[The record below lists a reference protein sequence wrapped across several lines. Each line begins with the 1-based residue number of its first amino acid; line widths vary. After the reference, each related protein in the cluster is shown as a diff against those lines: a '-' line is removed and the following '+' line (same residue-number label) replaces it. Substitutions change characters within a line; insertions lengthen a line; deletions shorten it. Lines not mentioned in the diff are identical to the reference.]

1 MAAMRKVYRTW
12 CELGRETSG
21 RQPFWLQLNSSC
33 WDEEKL
39 NYEYCKDSYKRN
51 KAVIER
57 KFWKRDYSMI
67 HTVPESKYTC
77 ASGPRAVMSSTPLAG
92 EY

>member
-57 KFWKRDYSMI
+57 KFLEARLLYDTY
-67 HTVPESKYTC
+67 C
-77 ASGPRAVMSSTPLAG
+77 PRVEVYLCFWSTRCDVFDTTG
-92 EY
+92 R